1 MTLTDLG
8 KPMDQRHA
16 KPRRA
21 TAVASTDGRPAVAAE
36 GLEKHFGD
44 THALRGVDLEIGRGT
59 VLCVLGPNGAG
70 KTTTVRILTTL
81 LRADGGRAWIDGL
94 DVAARPREVRARIG
108 VTGQYAAVDE
118 RLTGYENLRLV
129 GRLFHLPNGESKRRS
144 RDLLER
150 FGLGDAASRA
160 VKGYSGGMRRR
171 LDIAM
176 SLIGRPSV
184 LFLDEPTTGLDPRSR
199 LDMWSLIEDLVAE
212 GTTTLLTTQ
221 YLEEAE
227 RLADRIVV
235 IDHGLVIER
244 GTPAELKGRIGGARV
259 AVTVG
264 HPSELAKVPAALV
277 PIVAPGTDG
286 LVDETATTVDLPVSG
301 SDGIVPEVVRRLDD
315 AGIDVRDVVVHRP
328 TLDDVFLKLTG
339 RRADEV
345 DGDGGGDPAAA
356 DAAADRGTDPG
367 PPRHPTRD
375 EGVPA

>member
-1 MTLTDLG
+1 MTVSDLR
-8 KPMDQRHA
+8 KPMHDLR
-16 KPRRA
+16 PDPGG
-21 TAVASTDGRPAVAAE
+21 ASTAEASTHGRAAVVAE
-36 GLEKHFGD
+36 GLEKHFGA
-44 THALRGVDLEIGRGT
+44 TEALRGVDLEIERGT
-59 VLCVLGPNGAG
+59 VLGVLGPNGAG

-81 LRADGGRAWIDGL
+81 LRADGGRAWIDGI

-118 RLTGYENLRLV
+118 RLTGFENLRLV
-129 GRLFHLPNGESKRRS
+129 GRLFHLPNGESKRRA
-144 RDLLER
+144 RALLDR
-150 FGLGDAASRA
+150 FGLADAAGRP

-176 SLIGRPSV
+176 SLIGHPSI

-199 LDMWSLIEDLVAE
+199 LDMWNLIEGLVAE

-244 GTPAELKGRIGGARV
+244 GTPAELKARIGGARV

-264 HPSELAKVPAALV
+264 HPSELAKVPAALG
-277 PIVAPGTDG
+277 PIVAPGAPGD
-286 LVDETATTVDLPVSG
+286 VDEAAATIDLPVPESN
-301 SDGIVPEVVRRLDD
+301 GIVPEVVRRLDG

-339 RRADEV
+339 HRADDE
-345 DGDGGGDPAAA
+345 DDDLADDEADGG
-356 DAAADRGTDPG
+356 DAHEDAGGRNPQTAHDG
-367 PPRHPTRD
+367 
-375 EGVPA
+375 GVRA